1 MKSLFAL
8 TDAIKNELD
17 SNVLLN
23 SVTYGD
29 VDEIELLKSNRY
41 PLAHVGIST
50 GTISDATS
58 EINLSV
64 IFIQQVDDV
73 KEQEDSFNDSEL
85 YAQNNMLSAATRLV
99 QVLKRGDLYQQGF
112 QLNEDAT
119 LEFFGDRFTDRVAG
133 VTVDMTV
140 TIKNQASIC

>member
-1 MKSLFAL
+1 MNSLFAL

-29 VDEIELLKSNRY
+29 VDEIELLKSNKY

-50 GTISDATS
+50 GTISDSTS
-58 EINLSV
+58 EINLSI

-112 QLNEDAT
+112 QLEEDAT

-133 VTVDMTV
+133 VTIDMTI
-140 TIKNQASIC
+140 TIKNQASVC

>member
-1 MKSLFAL
+1 MNSLFAL

-58 EINLSV
+58 DINLSV

-73 KEQEDSFNDSEL
+73 KNQEDSFNDSEL

-112 QLNEDAT
+112 QLEENAT
-119 LEFFGDRFTDRVAG
+119 VEFFGDRFTDKVAG

>member
-1 MKSLFAL
+1 MKALFAL

-50 GTISDATS
+50 GSISDSTS
-58 EINLSV
+58 TINLSV
-64 IFIQQVDDV
+64 IFISQTDET
-73 KEQEDSFNDSEL
+73 KEQESSFNDSEL
-85 YAQNNMLSAATRLV
+85 YVQNNMLACASRLV
-99 QVLKRGDLYQQGF
+99 AVLKRGDLYAEGF
-112 QLNEDAT
+112 QLEEDAT
-119 LEFFGDRFTDRVAG
+119 VEFFSDRFTDKVAG
-133 VTVDMTV
+133 VAIDMAV
-140 TIKNQASIC
+140 TIKNQVSVC